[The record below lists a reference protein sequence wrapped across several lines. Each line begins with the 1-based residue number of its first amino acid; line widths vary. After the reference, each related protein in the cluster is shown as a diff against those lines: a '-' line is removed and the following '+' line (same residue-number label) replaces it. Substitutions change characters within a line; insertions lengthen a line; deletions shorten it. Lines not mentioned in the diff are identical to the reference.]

1 MDVDVASSTPVPA
14 RSLSMRFLVVGAGFA
29 GATCARQLAE
39 AGHDVHVVDR
49 REHIAG
55 NAYDHLDE
63 HGVLVHRYGPH
74 IFHTNSDKV
83 FDYLSRFTAW
93 RAYEHRVL
101 ASVDNKRVPIPIN
114 RTTIN
119 TLYGLDLD
127 EAGVA
132 AFLERVREPR
142 ENLRTSEDVVLNSV
156 GRELCDKF
164 FRGYTRKQWGR
175 DLGELSAGVA
185 ARIPTRTN
193 DDDRYFTDRHQG
205 MPAEGYTRL
214 FERLLDHPAIRVSL
228 ETDWRDL
235 RQDDPVDGWDRLVY
249 SGPID
254 EYFGGV
260 LGKLPYRSLRFEHRH
275 VADVD
280 ALQLPVGT
288 VNHPN
293 EHGYTRETEFRHLTG
308 QDHAGTSLVREF
320 PTDEGDPYYPIPAA
334 ENEALYKQYQAM
346 AEAEATRGVLFVGR
360 LAQYR
365 YYNMDQV
372 VAAALH
378 ACEELLAELA
388 PPVNTA
394 TAVQAEESVA

>member
-1 MDVDVASSTPVPA
+1 
-14 RSLSMRFLVVGAGFA
+14 MRFLVVGAGFA

-39 AGHDVHVVDR
+39 AGHDVRVVDR

-83 FDYLSRFTAW
+83 FDYLSRFTEW
-93 RAYEHRVL
+93 RVYEHRVL
-101 ASVDNKRVPIPIN
+101 ASVDDKLVPIPIN
-114 RTTIN
+114 RTTLN

-127 EAGVA
+127 EAGAA

-142 ENLRTSEDVVLNSV
+142 ESLRSSEDVVLNSV

-175 DLGELSAGVA
+175 DLSELSAGVA

-205 MPAEGYTRL
+205 MPAQGYTKL
-214 FERLLDHPAIRVSL
+214 FERLLDHPRIRVQLS
-228 ETDWRDL
+228 TDWRDL
-235 RQDDPVDGWDRLVY
+235 RQDDAVDGWDRLVY

-254 EYFGGV
+254 EYFGCV

-293 EHGYTRETEFRHLTG
+293 EHAWTRETEFRHLTG
-308 QDHAGTSLVREF
+308 QAHSGTSLVREF
-320 PTDEGDPYYPIPAA
+320 PTDDGDPYYPIPAA
-334 ENEALYKQYQAM
+334 ENEALFKQYQAM
-346 AEAEATRGVLFVGR
+346 AEAESVGGKGVLFVGR

-378 ACEELLAELA
+378 ACEELIAELA
-388 PPVNTA
+388 HEQPAQSTPAA
-394 TAVQAEESVA
+394 TPAPQEETVA